1 MNFNTVEHSH
11 QMNFIPSTWEDYL
24 KDCGNESLFRDPK
37 LADKTFRNNYH
48 GNTVTWEGYFMKVTD
63 YSHYWFRGEHAA
75 VFLAKMAPSES
86 DIHADLIL
94 SLTDDSLERNRF

>member
-1 MNFNTVEHSH
+1 
-11 QMNFIPSTWEDYL
+11 
-24 KDCGNESLFRDPK
+24 
-37 LADKTFRNNYH
+37 
-48 GNTVTWEGYFMKVTD
+48 MKVTD